1 MDESATTAPVQEA
14 PERTQKRS
22 LVMVAG
28 SGRSGT
34 SLFSGIIKRLGYH
47 VPQPEV
53 PADQT
58 NPKGFAEPQW
68 VVDFH
73 DRLLRQ
79 AGVQTSDARP
89 AAWARTAQ
97 VGLDA
102 AVRDELRAWLDGQ
115 FSKSDDL
122 LIKDPRLSWFIPL
135 WRQCAEDLDCR
146 VAFVTMLRHPGA
158 VIDSKQRYYGGWQGE
173 VARAAGWVGMSLF
186 TERATRESPRA
197 FVRYDD
203 LLDDWTTVISHV
215 GDSLPLPIV
224 QSAQPAQMREVHEFV
239 DRGLVRSR
247 PDWGEAQIPERLR
260 GQADETWELLS
271 ELAKGDAADEARV
284 SERLDAV
291 REQYVQLYEESEAIA
306 QSSIAM
312 AHKKPPRPRDVPQT
326 PALRAA
332 RRVPGPLRRMV
343 PVSVKRKVVRTLKRR
358 ARPKA
363 ALKA

>member
-1 MDESATTAPVQEA
+1 MQEPSNQA
-14 PERTQKRS
+14 QKRS

-34 SLFSGIIKRLGYH
+34 SLFSGIVKRLGYH

-97 VGLDA
+97 ICLDA
-102 AVRDELRAWLDGQ
+102 GVRDELRTWLDGQ
-115 FSKSDDL
+115 FAKSDDL

-135 WRQCAEDLDCR
+135 WRQCADDLDCR

-158 VIDSKQRYYGGWQGE
+158 VIDSKQRSYGDWQGE

-197 FVRYDD
+197 FVKYDD
-203 LLDDWTTVISHV
+203 LLEDWTSVVSRV
-215 GDSLPLPIV
+215 GDELPLPIV

-247 PDWGEAQIPERLR
+247 PDWGEATIPDRLR

-271 ELAKGDAADEARV
+271 QLATGEGDTEAV
-284 SERLDAV
+284 SRRLDEV
-291 REQYVQLYEESEAIA
+291 REEYVQLYAESEAIA
-306 QSSIAM
+306 QSSIVM
-312 AHKKPPRPRDVPQT
+312 ANKKAPKARTAPSA
-326 PALRAA
+326 PALQAA
-332 RRVPGPLRRMV
+332 RKVPSPLRRIV
-343 PVSVKRKVVRTLKRR
+343 PVSVKRKVVRAMKRR
-358 ARPKA
+358 GAAKARAAAKA
-363 ALKA
+363 

>member
-1 MDESATTAPVQEA
+1 MQEPPNQA
-14 PERTQKRS
+14 QKRS

-34 SLFSGIIKRLGYH
+34 SLFSGIVKRLGYH

-97 VGLDA
+97 VCVDA
-102 AVRDELRAWLDGQ
+102 AVRDELRTWLDGQ
-115 FSKSDDL
+115 FAKADDL

-135 WRQCAEDLDCR
+135 WRQCADDLDCR

-203 LLDDWTTVISHV
+203 LLDDWTTVVSRV

-224 QSAQPAQMREVHEFV
+224 QNARPQQMREVHEFV

-247 PDWGEAQIPERLR
+247 PDWGEATIPDRLR
-260 GQADETWELLS
+260 SQADETWELLS
-271 ELAKGDAADEARV
+271 QLSSGEGDAAAI
-284 SERLDAV
+284 SARLDEV
-291 REQYVQLYEESEAIA
+291 REEYVQLYAESEAIV
-306 QSSIAM
+306 QSSIVM
-312 AHKKPPRPRDVPQT
+312 AHKKAPRPSTVPRT

-332 RRVPGPLRRMV
+332 HRVPSPLRRIV
-343 PVSVKRKVVRTLKRR
+343 PVSVKRKVVRALKRR
-358 ARPKA
+358 GADKARA
-363 ALKA
+363 AARA